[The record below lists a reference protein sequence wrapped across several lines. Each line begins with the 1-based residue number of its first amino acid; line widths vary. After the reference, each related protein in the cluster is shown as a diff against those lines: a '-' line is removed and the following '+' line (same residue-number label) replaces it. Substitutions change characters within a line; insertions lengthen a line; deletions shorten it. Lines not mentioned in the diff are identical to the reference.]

1 VVARV
6 ADADVAGSEGASVV
20 IDGAVGDIITIDEV
34 DEIDVIMGIE
44 L

>member
-1 VVARV
+1 VVALV
-6 ADADVAGSEGASVV
+6 VDADVAGSEGASVV
-20 IDGAVGDIITIDEV
+20 IDGAVGDVVAIDEV